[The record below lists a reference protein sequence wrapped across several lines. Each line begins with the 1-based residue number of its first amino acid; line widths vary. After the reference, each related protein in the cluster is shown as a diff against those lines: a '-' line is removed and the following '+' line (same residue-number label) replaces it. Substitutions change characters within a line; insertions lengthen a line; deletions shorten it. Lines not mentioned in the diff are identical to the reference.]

1 MVSYYCI
8 YRCQYIFRRHNMKD
22 TINTIEKLKKEKDA
36 IILAHLYQNPEI
48 QEIADFVGDSFE
60 LSKKAKES
68 KAQTIVFCGVHFM
81 AESAKILSP
90 EKTVLLPR
98 EDAGCPMADMV
109 TEKEVQQLRK
119 KYPNAAV
126 VCYVNSSAKVKA
138 LSDICC
144 TSSNALKVV
153 KSLPNKQII
162 FIPDENL
169 GHYIKKQVTDK
180 EVIPFDGY
188 CITHHLVTKEEVIKI
203 KKDLKGLKFLAHP
216 ECREEILE
224 EADYIG
230 STSQIIQYVKE
241 SKDKEFIIGTEQGI
255 LHKLTQNNPEKT
267 FYLASS
273 KLICMNMKK
282 TKIED
287 VLNALENNTHQI
299 ELEENVK
306 EKAYDSLNKMLEI

>member
-1 MVSYYCI
+1 
-8 YRCQYIFRRHNMKD
+8 MKD